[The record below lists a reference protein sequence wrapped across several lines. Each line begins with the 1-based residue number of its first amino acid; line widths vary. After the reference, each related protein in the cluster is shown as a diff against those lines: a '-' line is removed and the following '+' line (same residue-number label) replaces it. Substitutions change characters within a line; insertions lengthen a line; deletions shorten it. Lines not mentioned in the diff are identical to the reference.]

1 MQLVWKLEDHF
12 FQEMQILV
20 SERGHRG
27 LIDLKLNLSMLW
39 SRVMGS
45 LQWVQVSEVAICA
58 SVLISMPEVH
68 INLLRPRI

>member
-45 LQWVQVSEVAICA
+45 LQWE
-58 SVLISMPEVH
+58 
-68 INLLRPRI
+68 